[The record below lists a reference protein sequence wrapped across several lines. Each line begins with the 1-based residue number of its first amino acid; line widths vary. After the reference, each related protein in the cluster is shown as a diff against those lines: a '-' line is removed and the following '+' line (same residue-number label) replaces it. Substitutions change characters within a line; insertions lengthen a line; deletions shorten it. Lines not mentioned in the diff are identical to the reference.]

1 MQNKLN
7 VNKVVTSVVLCSFLL
22 GPIGCATPPDKISA
36 TYVSPLQYQSY
47 NCNQIGEEF
56 LRVNRR
62 VVEVSGIQQKE
73 ANKDKIAMGV
83 GLVVFWPALFFM
95 MGDDKKEEL
104 ARLKGEFEALE
115 HTAIKKECSLVAE
128 LEEVR
133 KEREEQSKQQKEAME
148 VTSDYGDDFDEL

>member
-1 MQNKLN
+1 MQVTSN
-7 VNKVVTSVVLCSFLL
+7 VNKVVVSLVLCSFLL

-36 TYVSPLQYQSY
+36 TYVSPLQYSSY

-56 LRVNRR
+56 LRVNRK
-62 VVEVSGIQQKE
+62 VAEVSGVQQKE
-73 ANKDKIAMGV
+73 ANKDKLAMGV

-128 LEEVR
+128 LEEAR
-133 KEREEQSKQQKEAME
+133 KVREELSKK
-148 VTSDYGDDFDEL
+148 DK